1 MQHLVTLYFKSQHYD
16 QMIARYRSMLHYISI
31 VTRNE
36 CTEAINTILDTI
48 TTATNVD
55 VLSEMYEITLLAL
68 ETANNERLWLNTNLE
83 LAKLYL

>member
-1 MQHLVTLYFKSQHYD
+1 M
-16 QMIARYRSMLHYISI
+16 
-31 VTRNE
+31 
-36 CTEAINTILDTI
+36 LDTI
-48 TTATNVD
+48 ATAANVN